1 LNLSNVLN
9 QKILFEIIYISGL
22 KLHMDKISSK
32 RKISKNLE
40 NEMIFG
46 DFIFAVK

>member
-1 LNLSNVLN
+1 
-9 QKILFEIIYISGL
+9 
-22 KLHMDKISSK
+22 MDKISSK

-46 DFIFAVK
+46 DFIFAVKWE